1 MNNKLIVASAGS
13 GKTTFIVKEALKQ
26 KSSVLITTF
35 TEANEAEIK
44 KKIIQLNKF
53 IPVNITVKTWFSFL
67 IQHGVK
73 PYQGSFFEERVR
85 GFILVSQSSA
95 QYIPEANIKKHFFS
109 DDNKIFSDKV
119 SKFVV
124 RCNEKS
130 NGNVFTRLS
139 HVFQNIYIDE
149 VQDLAGWD
157 LDILKL
163 LFQSSSNIL
172 LVGDPRQVTYLTH
185 PDKKYSPYKKGK
197 IEDFILKECKG
208 LNCEI
213 DKVTLNVSHRNNAD
227 ICSFSSLLYPL
238 FPISIPCNCV
248 ECRSFNTNHSGIFI
262 VKKTQVENY
271 IQFYSPTI
279 LKYKEAREDQ
289 WNFGKSKGLGF
300 ARVLIYPTKDFEKFL
315 RTGNLTKTVKSEVKD
330 AFDIAKFY
338 VALTRAYYSVGIIS
352 DYTDDEI
359 FINSIQKLPEVLLA

>member
-1 MNNKLIVASAGS
+1 MSNKLIVACAGS

-26 KSSVLITTF
+26 QSSVLITTF

-44 KKIIQLNKF
+44 KKIIQVNKF
-53 IPVNITVKTWFSFL
+53 IPENITVKTWFSFL
-67 IQHGVK
+67 IQYGVK
-73 PYQGSFFEERVR
+73 PYQGAFFDERIR

-95 QYIPEANIKKHFFS
+95 QFIPEANIKKHFFS

-130 NGNVFTRLS
+130 KGNVFARLS
-139 HVFQNIYIDE
+139 LIFQNIYIDE

-163 LFQSSSNIL
+163 LFQSSSNLL

-185 PDKKYSPYKKGK
+185 PDKRYSPYKKGK

-213 DKVTLNVSHRNNAD
+213 DKATLNVSHRNNGD
-227 ICSFSSLLYPL
+227 ICSFSSLLYPQ
-238 FPISIPCNCV
+238 FPVSIPCHCK
-248 ECRSFNTNHSGIFI
+248 ECRSFITNHEGVFL
-262 VKKTQVENY
+262 VKKSQVDNY
-271 IQFYSPTI
+271 TQFYSPTI

-300 ARVLIYPTKDFEKFL
+300 PRVLIYPTKDFEKFL
-315 RTGNLTKTVKSEVKD
+315 RTGNLTKVVKSEVKD

-338 VALTRAYYSVGIIS
+338 VALTRSYYSVGIIS
-352 DYTDDEI
+352 DYKNEEI
-359 FINSIQKLPEVLLA
+359 FIKGIQKLPDVLLA